1 VHTTG
6 LELFWFLLI
15 GVLWAGYFFLEGFD
29 FGVGMLLPLMGRTDI
44 ERRAVINT
52 IGATWDGNEVWV
64 IVAGGA
70 TFAAFPLW
78 YARMFSA
85 FYLALF
91 ILLVALIVRGVAFEY
106 RGKRDDPSWR
116 RRWDAV
122 ITVGSAVPALLWG
135 VAFGDL
141 IKGIPITASGV
152 FTGSLLSLLQPYA
165 LLAGLATL
173 TLFLL
178 HGALFLNLKTT
189 GHLRERARDLAARIA
204 PVTAVVI
211 LAFLAW
217 TWEVARV
224 EHHAG
229 DVPGMIPT
237 SALLLVIAASWL
249 NRERLSG
256 WAFAVTGIAI
266 LAITATVFM
275 TMYPDVITSSIAP
288 SASLTVAEAASQP
301 YTLRAMT
308 IVAIIF
314 TPFVLLYQGWTY
326 YIFRRRISLPH
337 DETPLVEQTPRA

>member
-1 VHTTG
+1 MHTTD
-6 LELFWFLLI
+6 LELFWFILI

-29 FGVGMLLPLMGRTDI
+29 FGVGMLLTLIARDDL

-64 IVAGGA
+64 LVAGGA

-91 ILLVALIVRGVAFEY
+91 ILLVALIIRGVAFEY
-106 RGKRDDPSWR
+106 RGKRQSATWR
-116 RRWDAV
+116 RNWDIV
-122 ITVGSAVPALLWG
+122 ITVGSLVPALLWG

-141 IKGIPITASGV
+141 IKGIPITANGI

-165 LLAGLATL
+165 LVAGLATL
-173 TLFLL
+173 SLFLL

-189 GHLRERARDLAARIA
+189 GTLKERASELAGRIA
-204 PVTAVVI
+204 PITAIII

-217 TWEVARV
+217 TWEVART

-229 DVPGMIPT
+229 DVPGMIPV
-237 SALLLVIAASWL
+237 SALLLVVAASWL

-256 WAFAVTGIAI
+256 WAFTVTGVAI

-275 TMYPDVITSSIAP
+275 TLYPDVITSSLSSA
-288 SASLTVAEAASQP
+288 ASLSIAEAASQP

-308 IVAIIF
+308 IVAAIF
-314 TPFVLLYQGWTY
+314 TPFVLLYQGWSY
-326 YIFRRRISLPH
+326 YIFRRRVSLPH
-337 DETPLVEQTPRA
+337 ETVPAGDQSHEV